1 MNVLDSVIDELLEI
15 LRQALYKQL
24 KRGAPERKTGRKGKE
39 AVAPTSKTVRRRR
52 GPNFGNLLMTV
63 AMIALGV
70 FIFRRLMA
78 RRRE

>member
-24 KRGAPERKTGRKGKE
+24 KRNAPERKAGRKGKN
-39 AVAPTSKTVRRRR
+39 AVAPTTKTVKRRP